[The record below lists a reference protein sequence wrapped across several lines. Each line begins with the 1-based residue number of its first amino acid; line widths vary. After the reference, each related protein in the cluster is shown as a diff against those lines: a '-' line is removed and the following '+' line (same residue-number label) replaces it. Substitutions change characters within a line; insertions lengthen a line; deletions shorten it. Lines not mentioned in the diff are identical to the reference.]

1 MIFFIFFF
9 FISIVQMFD
18 KQIIHHSTFSSF
30 FQFCRQSSTYSINQ
44 YYGAADI
51 FFEPVVADIFVR
63 YIDIWERK
71 YSMTLFRSIF
81 PPLSK
86 IEMRGYILKK
96 KESWQT
102 SAHRALCVDDK
113 KKNKKTKKK
122 IEIKLS
128 LSSWQYLYG
137 MLRISLSLSLSF
149 LFSSFYCTRERLLV
163 DEDSF

>member
-1 MIFFIFFF
+1 
-9 FISIVQMFD
+9 MFD

-51 FFEPVVADIFVR
+51 FFEPVVVDIFVR

-86 IEMRGYILKK
+86 IEMRGYI
-96 KESWQT
+96 
-102 SAHRALCVDDK
+102 
-113 KKNKKTKKK
+113 
-122 IEIKLS
+122 
-128 LSSWQYLYG
+128 
-137 MLRISLSLSLSF
+137 
-149 LFSSFYCTRERLLV
+149 
-163 DEDSF
+163 